1 MRART
6 IVLFLAVLLAGAM
19 GGAMLTPPTADA
31 VSREIIQIQ
40 QTVNQILQ
48 NQQDIRTDVDTKVA
62 QMQTL
67 VQQSL
72 DASNHLGQTMGALQK
87 TLQDASANSGANNTT
102 LTQQIQGM
110 SDNMQ
115 DLQARVGKIAQ
126 QMTDMQNTLQQIS
139 ARVSSGAAPTT
150 APNGTNPGTTPDAP
164 QTTMPQTTTPQTTT
178 PPANNDTSANQPPAG
193 ATPSQPAPSSMQPIS
208 GDTLYSNASRDF
220 DSGHYDL
227 SRQEY
232 SDYLKNFPD
241 GPFAANSQFYLG
253 EMAYAQGDYAAAITA
268 YDGVITNYPRS
279 SKVAPAM
286 LEKGRAL
293 IETKKNASAERE
305 FRELIRRFP
314 GTDEAK
320 KGEAALRSIS
330 SSQ

>member
-48 NQQDIRTDVDTKVA
+48 NQQDLRTDIDTKTA

-87 TLQDASANSGANNTT
+87 TLQDASANNGANNTT
-102 LTQQIQGM
+102 LTQQMQGM

-115 DLQARVGKIAQ
+115 DLQARVGKVAQ
-126 QMTDMQNTLQQIS
+126 QMTDIQNTLQQIS
-139 ARVSSGAAPTT
+139 ARVSGGAAPAT
-150 APNGTNPGTTPDAP
+150 APTGPTTETNPGTTPE
-164 QTTMPQTTTPQTTT
+164 TPQGTM
-178 PPANNDTSANQPPAG
+178 PPANPNNDSSANQPPAG

-208 GDTLYSNASRDF
+208 GDTLYSNASRDEE
-220 DSGHYDL
+220 SGHYDL

-253 EMAYAQGDYAAAITA
+253 EIAYAQGDYDAAISA
-268 YDGVITNYPRS
+268 YDSVISNYPRS

-293 IETKKNASAERE
+293 IQTKKTASAERE
-305 FRELIRRFP
+305 FRELVRKFP

-320 KGEAALRSIS
+320 KAEADLRSIS
-330 SSQ
+330 PSQ

>member
-48 NQQDIRTDVDTKVA
+48 NQQDLRTDIDTKVG
-62 QMQTL
+62 QMQAI

-87 TLQDASANSGANNTT
+87 TLQDASANTGANNNT
-102 LTQQIQGM
+102 LTTQMQGM

-115 DLQARVGKIAQ
+115 DLQARVAKIAQ

-139 ARVSSGAAPTT
+139 ARVASSPATTPAPSGA
-150 APNGTNPGTTPDAP
+150 NPGTTPDAP
-164 QTTMPQTTTPQTTT
+164 QTTSSTN
-178 PPANNDTSANQPPAG
+178 PPANNDTSANQPPPSGTPANPAAN
-193 ATPSQPAPSSMQPIS
+193 ATQPAPSSMQPIS
-208 GDTLYSNASRDF
+208 GDTLYSNASRDL
-220 DSGHYDL
+220 DSAHYDL

-253 EMAYAQGDYAAAITA
+253 EIAYAQGDYGAAISA
-268 YDGVITNYPRS
+268 YDGVISGYPHS

-293 IETKKNASAERE
+293 IQTKKTTSAERE
-305 FRELIRRFP
+305 FRELIRRFA
-314 GTDEAK
+314 GTDEARK
-320 KGEAALRSIS
+320 AEAALRSLS
-330 SSQ
+330 PSQ

>member
-6 IVLFLAVLLAGAM
+6 VVLFLAVLLAGAM

-48 NQQDIRTDVDTKVA
+48 NQQDLKTDIDTKTA

-72 DASNHLGQTMGALQK
+72 DASNHLSQTMGALQK
-87 TLQDASANSGANNTT
+87 TLQDASANNGANNNS
-102 LTQQIQGM
+102 LSQEMQSV

-115 DLQARVGKIAQ
+115 DMQGRVGKLAQ
-126 QMTDMQNTLQQIS
+126 QMTDIQNTLQQIS
-139 ARVSSGAAPTT
+139 ARVSSGAAPATGPT
-150 APNGTNPGTTPDAP
+150 PGTNPGT
-164 QTTMPQTTTPQTTT
+164 MPQTTAPTGTSGNGDSPSNQA
-178 PPANNDTSANQPPAG
+178 PPTGNQPTASNV
-193 ATPSQPAPSSMQPIS
+193 APIS
-208 GDTLYSNASRDF
+208 GDTLYSNASRDLN
-220 DSGHYDL
+220 SGNYTL
-227 SRQEY
+227 SKNEF

-241 GPFAANSQFYLG
+241 GPFASNSQFYLG
-253 EMAYAQGDYAAAITA
+253 EMAYAQGDYGDAIAA
-268 YDGVITNYPRS
+268 YDSVITNYTHS

-293 IETKKNASAERE
+293 MKTKKTTSAQHE
-305 FRELIRRFP
+305 FRELMRRFP
-314 GTDEAK
+314 GTDEARK
-320 KGEAALRSIS
+320 AEGELRSIS
-330 SSQ
+330 PQ

>member
-1 MRART
+1 MRTKT

-48 NQQDIRTDVDTKVA
+48 NQQDLRTDVDSKVA
-62 QMQTL
+62 SMQTL

-87 TLQDASANSGANNTT
+87 TLQDASANTGANNNS
-102 LTQQIQGM
+102 LAQQMQGV

-115 DLQARVGKIAQ
+115 DMQARVGKLAQ
-126 QMTDMQNTLQQIS
+126 QMTDIENTLQQIS
-139 ARVSSGAAPTT
+139 ARVSTGAAPMTT
-150 APNGTNPGTTPDAP
+150 PGTSTNPGTGAAP
-164 QTTMPQTTTPQTTT
+164 GSVPPTG
-178 PPANNDTSANQPPAG
+178 PPANNDSAANQPPA
-193 ATPSQPAPSSMQPIS
+193 AANQPAPSSLQPIS
-208 GDTLYSNASRDF
+208 GDTLYSNASRDM

-227 SRQEY
+227 SRQEFG
-232 SDYLKNFPD
+232 DYLKNFPD
-241 GPFAANSQFYLG
+241 GPFAANSQFSIG
-253 EMAYAQGDYAAAITA
+253 EMAYSQGDYAAAITA
-268 YDGVITNYPRS
+268 YDGVIVNYPKS

-305 FRELIRRFP
+305 FRELMRRFP
-314 GTDEAK
+314 DTDEARK
-320 KGEAALRSIS
+320 AEATLRTLSPN
-330 SSQ
+330 Q

>member
-48 NQQDIRTDVDTKVA
+48 NQQDLRTDVDTKVG
-62 QMQTL
+62 QMQAL

-87 TLQDASANSGANNTT
+87 TLQDASANNGANNNT
-102 LTQQIQGM
+102 LTTQMQGM

-115 DLQARVGKIAQ
+115 DLQARVQKIAQ

-139 ARVSSGAAPTT
+139 ARVASGPAPATAPTG
-150 APNGTNPGTTPDAP
+150 ANPGTGTTPDGP
-164 QTTMPQTTTPQTTT
+164 PQTTT
-178 PPANNDTSANQPPAG
+178 PPTNNDTSANQPAG
-193 ATPSQPAPSSMQPIS
+193 AGTNPAQPTQAGPSSMQPIS
-208 GDTLYSNASRDF
+208 GDTLYSNAYRDSI
-220 DSGHYDL
+220 SGHYDL
-227 SRQEY
+227 ARQEFN
-232 SDYLKNFPD
+232 DYLKNFPD

-253 EMAYAQGDYAAAITA
+253 EMAYAQGDYEAAVSA
-268 YDGVITNYPRS
+268 YDSVITSYPRS

-293 IETKKNASAERE
+293 MQTKKNTSAERV

-314 GTDEAK
+314 ETDEAK
-320 KGEAALRSIS
+320 KAEADLRSIS
-330 SSQ
+330 PSQ

>member
-1 MRART
+1 
-6 IVLFLAVLLAGAM
+6 
-19 GGAMLTPPTADA
+19 MLTPPAADA

-48 NQQDIRTDVDTKVA
+48 NQQDLRTDIDTKTG

-72 DASNHLGQTMGALQK
+72 EASNHLGQTMGALQK
-87 TLQDASANSGANNTT
+87 TLQDASANNGANNTT
-102 LTQQIQGM
+102 LTQQMQGM

-115 DLQARVGKIAQ
+115 DLQARVQKIAQ

-139 ARVSSGAAPTT
+139 ARVASGPAPTT
-150 APNGTNPGTTPDAP
+150 APSGANPGTTPDAP
-164 QTTMPQTTTPQTTT
+164 TTTTPQTTT

-193 ATPSQPAPSSMQPIS
+193 VPSNPNQAAPSSMQPIS

-220 DSGHYDL
+220 ESGHYDL

-241 GPFAANSQFYLG
+241 GPFAANSQFYIG
-253 EMAYAQGDYAAAITA
+253 EMAYAQHDYGAAITA
-268 YDGVITNYPRS
+268 YDNLITTYPRS

-293 IETKKNASAERE
+293 MEVKKTASAQRE
-305 FRELIRRFP
+305 FRDLIRRFP
-314 GTDEAK
+314 GTDEARK
-320 KGEAALRSIS
+320 AEAELRSAPP
-330 SSQ
+330 SQ

>member
-6 IVLFLAVLLAGAM
+6 IVLFLAALLAGAM

-48 NQQDIRTDVDTKVA
+48 NQQDIRTDIDTKVV

-87 TLQDASANSGANNTT
+87 TLQDASANNGANNNT
-102 LTQQIQGM
+102 LTTQMQGM

-115 DLQARVGKIAQ
+115 DLQARVQKIAQ

-139 ARVSSGAAPTT
+139 ARVATAPAPAPSGANP
-150 APNGTNPGTTPDAP
+150 GTGTTPD
-164 QTTMPQTTTPQTTT
+164 TPQTTT
-178 PPANNDTSANQPPAG
+178 PPPNNDSSQNQPAAG
-193 ATPSQPAPSSMQPIS
+193 AGTAPAPSSLQPIS
-208 GDTLYSNASRDF
+208 GDTLYSNASRDME
-220 DSGHYDL
+220 SGHYDL
-227 SRQEY
+227 SRQEFN
-232 SDYLKNFPD
+232 DYLKNFPD
-241 GPFAANSQFYLG
+241 GPFAPNSQFYLG
-253 EMAYAQGDYAAAITA
+253 EISYAQGDYGAAVSAYDNVITA
-268 YDGVITNYPRS
+268 YPRS

-293 IETKKNASAERE
+293 IQTKKTSSAERA

-314 GTDEAK
+314 GTDEARK
-320 KGEAALRSIS
+320 AEAALRSIS
-330 SSQ
+330 PSQ

>member
-48 NQQDIRTDVDTKVA
+48 NQQDIRTDLDSKVA
-62 QMQTL
+62 SMQTL

-72 DASNHLGQTMGALQK
+72 DASSHLNQTMGALQK
-87 TLQDASANSGANNTT
+87 TLQDASANNGANNNT
-102 LTQQIQGM
+102 LTQQMQGVT
-110 SDNMQ
+110 DNMQ
-115 DLQARVGKIAQ
+115 DMQARVAKLAQ
-126 QMTDMQNTLQQIS
+126 QMTDIENTLQQIS
-139 ARVSSGAAPTT
+139 ARVSTSPAPTAAPI
-150 APNGTNPGTTPDAP
+150 GTNPGTSPLTG
-164 QTTMPQTTTPQTTT
+164 
-178 PPANNDTSANQPPAG
+178 PPAATDTSANPSQTPPAP
-193 ATPSQPAPSSMQPIS
+193 ATDQPATSSLQPIS
-208 GDTLYSNASRDF
+208 GDTLYSNASRDLN
-220 DSGHYDL
+220 SGHYDL
-227 SRQEY
+227 SRQEF

-253 EMAYAQGDYAAAITA
+253 EISYAQSDYTAAITA
-268 YDGVITNYPRS
+268 YDDVIVNYPKS
-279 SKVAPAM
+279 LKVAPAM

-293 IETKKNASAERE
+293 IQTKKTASAERE
-305 FRELIRRFP
+305 FRELMRRFP

-320 KGEAALRSIS
+320 KAEAALRSLS
-330 SSQ
+330 PPQ

>member
-48 NQQDIRTDVDTKVA
+48 NQQDLKTDIDTKTA

-72 DASNHLGQTMGALQK
+72 DASSHLSQTMGALQK
-87 TLQDASANSGANNTT
+87 TLQDASANSGANNSS
-102 LTQQIQGM
+102 LTQQMQSV

-115 DLQARVGKIAQ
+115 DMQGRVGKLAQ
-126 QMTDMQNTLQQIS
+126 QMTDIQNTLQQIS
-139 ARVSSGAAPTT
+139 ARVASGGPPTS
-150 APNGTNPGTTPDAP
+150 GTTPGANP
-164 QTTMPQTTTPQTTT
+164 GTMPQTTAPAGTSGNSDS
-178 PPANNDTSANQPPAG
+178 PANQAPPP
-193 ATPSQPAPSSMQPIS
+193 TSQPTASNSLAPIS
-208 GDTLYSNASRDF
+208 GDTLYSNATRDL
-220 DSGHYDL
+220 DSGNYTL
-227 SRQEY
+227 SKNEFT
-232 SDYLKNFPD
+232 DYLKNFPD
-241 GPFAANSQFYLG
+241 GPFASNSEFNLG
-253 EMAYAQGDYAAAITA
+253 EIAYYQKDYGDAISA
-268 YDGVITNYPRS
+268 YDSVITNYGHS
-279 SKVAPAM
+279 SNVARAM

-293 IETKKNASAERE
+293 MQTKKTTSAQHE
-305 FRELIRRFP
+305 FRELMRRFP

-320 KGEAALRSIS
+320 KAEAALRSIS
-330 SSQ
+330 PQ

>member
-6 IVLFLAVLLAGAM
+6 VVLFLAVLLTGAM

-48 NQQDIRTDVDTKVA
+48 NQQDLKTDIDTKTA

-72 DASNHLGQTMGALQK
+72 DASNHLSQTMGALQK
-87 TLQDASANSGANNTT
+87 TLQDASANNGANNSS
-102 LTQQIQGM
+102 LTQEMQSV

-115 DLQARVGKIAQ
+115 DMQGRVGKLAQ
-126 QMTDMQNTLQQIS
+126 QMTDIQNTLQQIS

-150 APNGTNPGTTPDAP
+150 SPTTGTNPGT
-164 QTTMPQTTTPQTTT
+164 MPQTGTSGNGDSPASQVP
-178 PPANNDTSANQPPAG
+178 PPANQPTA
-193 ATPSQPAPSSMQPIS
+193 SSLAPIS
-208 GDTLYSNASRDF
+208 GDTLYSNATRDRI
-220 DSGHYDL
+220 SGNYTL
-227 SRQEY
+227 SKNEFN
-232 SDYLKNFPD
+232 DYLKNFPD
-241 GPFAANSQFYLG
+241 GPFASNSEFYLG
-253 EMAYAQGDYAAAITA
+253 EIAYARGDYGDAVSA
-268 YDGVITNYPRS
+268 YDSVITNYAHS
-279 SKVAPAM
+279 SMVAPAM

-293 IETKKNASAERE
+293 MQTKKTTSAQHE
-305 FRELIRRFP
+305 FRELMRRFP

-320 KGEAALRSIS
+320 KAEAELRSIS
-330 SSQ
+330 PQ